1 MKCQILKE
9 SRGRIR
15 VHLCRNHMTL
25 AQADL
30 LEYYL
35 KSVSGVRS
43 VQVFDRTGDAIVVY
57 TGERSDI
64 IRAFS
69 SFSYEKAEALDL
81 VPEHT
86 PRALNREFEDKLV
99 GSVMNRAFTK
109 LFLPLPVRS
118 VLAVWKAV
126 PYVSSAVDLSFSDSS
141 IIFTMRSYRPPP
153 LTFSTA
159 ITQSPSSTTVPA

>member
-25 AQADL
+25 FQADL

-81 VPEHT
+81 
-86 PRALNREFEDKLV
+86 
-99 GSVMNRAFTK
+99 
-109 LFLPLPVRS
+109 
-118 VLAVWKAV
+118 
-126 PYVSSAVDLSFSDSS
+126 
-141 IIFTMRSYRPPP
+141 
-153 LTFSTA
+153 
-159 ITQSPSSTTVPA
+159 